1 MVLELQLLL
10 SLMGRDS
17 EPKES
22 HMSWSSSHFL
32 RCTGSHLPCLGHL
45 QACKLLQAQALEF
58 QHPSTFSRLPAN
70 LALGGRLRGVPSLAV
85 RPLAPQSSSSGQCM
99 PGFSPTLDRA
109 LCFQVDAS
117 TFLPSSTRRQ
127 WHSSAPL
134 GRDPPP
140 GRLAHLYFK
149 LASDMHFDTTV
160 PPLSFPH
167 YLALFRACFFLPL
180 PKHNDCYN

>member
-1 MVLELQLLL
+1 MNYSSLL
-10 SLMGRDS
+10 SLTGGDS

-22 HMSWSSSHFL
+22 HISWTSSHFP
-32 RCTGSHLPCLGHL
+32 RCTGSHLPCVGHL
-45 QACKLLQAQALEF
+45 KACKLLQGTGTGIPAPF
-58 QHPSTFSRLPAN
+58 NVPAN
-70 LALGGRLRGVPSLAV
+70 LALGGHLREVPSLAV

-99 PGFSPTLDRA
+99 PGFSKGSSPTLDRA

-117 TFLPSSTRRQ
+117 TFLPSSTCWQ

-149 LASDMHFDTTV
+149 LASDTHFDTTV